1 MKKENV
7 TRTKD
12 QEQAIVDYIIS
23 KGFKNISQFASNIGM
38 ERQNVW
44 SRIKGRTDPDIRML
58 LRWAGILNCDVAELI
73 ALFYPNEWGNYRKE
87 QSL

>member
-12 QEQAIVDYIIS
+12 QEQAIVDFI
-23 KGFKNISQFASNIGM
+23 KGHGFKNIAQFASNVGM

-44 SRIKGRTDPDIRML
+44 SRIKGKTDPDIRKL
-58 LRWAGILNCDVAELI
+58 LKWAGVLNCDIDDLI
-73 ALFYPNEWGNYRKE
+73 ALFYPHDWE
-87 QSL
+87 QYNS